1 MLAMISRADMMA
13 LMPGNKSGA
22 ESRRMILAALLEAAP
37 QTVSALAR
45 AADMGAPACL
55 RMLRRMER
63 DGLVTM
69 IAGVGR
75 RGSDISLTPAGR
87 TMARDLETL
96 PD

>member
-1 MLAMISRADMMA
+1 MLAKLGRADMMA
-13 LMPGNKSGA
+13 LMPGYKSGA
-22 ESRRMILAALLEAAP
+22 ESRRSILAALLKEEP

-45 AADMGAPACL
+45 VADMGAPACL

-63 DGLVTM
+63 DGLVTI

-75 RGSDISLTPAGR
+75 RGSDVSLTPAGR
-87 TMARDLETL
+87 TMGRDLETL